1 MVKTPQRP
9 ISRVYAMIRRDLS
22 NYSRKSAAMP
32 KRKLRNRKTRR
43 VVKGKAMMVPRV
55 RRGRS

>member
-1 MVKTPQRP
+1 MFKTPQRP

-32 KRKLRNRKTRR
+32 KRKLRNRKRR
-43 VVKGKAMMVPRV
+43 VVKGKEVMVPRV
-55 RRGRS
+55 RRGKT